1 MELSKIISSKI
12 IIQEL
17 IKSNI
22 LVKVKLTRRL
32 FEGVTLMLVL
42 IVTNVSILSFNSH
55 IVLYPIVLSINDEI
69 NN

>member
-17 IKSNI
+17 IKNNI

-42 IVTNVSILSFNSH
+42 IVTNARLSFNSH

-69 NN
+69 NK

>member
-1 MELSKIISSKI
+1 MELSKIIRSKI